1 MPVVQLPAAHDNR
14 QQRRA
19 RMSRSHSSFATTA
32 ARAAPWS
39 SGASAPC
46 GFPSLPADQAML
58 LELFGRPPV
67 VYHRSFVEVAGSVN
81 GALWLSHAMA
91 LGQEPGFE
99 GTATFEMSADECT
112 DATGMSLREQELAR
126 KHLRSTGL
134 LFECRRGDVRVYR
147 LDLQR
152 LAGLLQQ
159 CGIGRRLPR
168 EVPEAPGTKALHATA
183 A

>member
-19 RMSRSHSSFATTA
+19 RMIRSHSSFATA
-32 ARAAPWS
+32 ARAEPWP
-39 SGASAPC
+39 SGTSAAC
-46 GFPSLPADQAML
+46 GSPSLPADQAML

-67 VYHRSFVEVAGSVN
+67 VYHRSFVEIAGSVN

-91 LGQEPGFE
+91 LGQEPGIE

-112 DATGMSLREQELAR
+112 EATGMSLREQELAR
-126 KHLRSTGL
+126 RHLRSTGL
-134 LFECRRGDVRVYR
+134 LLECRRGDVRVYR
-147 LDLQR
+147 LDLRR

-159 CGIGRRLPR
+159 CGVGRRLPR
-168 EVPEAPGTKALHATA
+168 EVSEAPGTKALHATA